1 MHDGGMCGCPH
12 HKLVPL
18 IIVIVGVAFLLQTLG
33 VLTAATVSMVWPIG
47 LIMIGLMKLSSGMCG
62 CCSMKKK

>member
-1 MHDGGMCGCPH
+1 MCGCPH

-18 IIVIVGVAFLLQTLG
+18 VMVIVGSAFLLESLD

-47 LIMIGLMKLSSGMCG
+47 LILAGLSKLSGGMCS
-62 CCSMKKK
+62 CCAMKKK

>member
-18 IIVIVGVAFLLQTLG
+18 IIVIIGGAFLLQTLG
-33 VLTAATVSMVWPIG
+33 VLTAATVSMVWPVGLILIG
-47 LIMIGLMKLSSGMCG
+47 LVKLGGGMCG
-62 CCSMKKK
+62 CCTMKKK